1 MLNEIG
7 NGNSWLMFV
16 TDNISTSYENKY
28 GMGIADVSFDWTEIG
43 DWNNHA
49 DLYNNGI
56 LEEAE

>member
-1 MLNEIG
+1 
-7 NGNSWLMFV
+7 MFV

-43 DWNNHA
+43 DWNNQV

>member
-28 GMGIADVSFDWTEIG
+28 GMGIADVSFDWIELG
-43 DWNNHA
+43 DWNNQA